1 MLRKIVIYISFVC
14 FFLFSFAQNKSI
26 ISGRVVDENGKSLE
40 LVNIGVVNLDKP
52 IGTTTDASGKYSLSL
67 PIDKDLKLVVSFMG
81 YSTEQLTI
89 KLKKDEKRQL
99 DFTLKRKSETLSTVE
114 IKGDNSRV
122 EGVTRIS
129 TDWAKNAVGPTG
141 GVENLLKT
149 LDGVSSNNEL
159 SSQYSVRGGN
169 FDENLVYV
177 NDIEIFRPLLVRNA
191 QQEGLSFVN
200 SDMVGD
206 IVFSSGGFD
215 AKYGDKMSF
224 NVGSFL

>member
-206 IVFSSGGFD
+206 IVSPQEVLMQNMEIKCLRF
-215 AKYGDKMSF
+215 
-224 NVGSFL
+224 

>member
-99 DFTLKRKSETLSTVE
+99 DFTLKRKSETLGTVE
-114 IKGDNSRV
+114 IKGDN
-122 EGVTRIS
+122 
-129 TDWAKNAVGPTG
+129 
-141 GVENLLKT
+141 
-149 LDGVSSNNEL
+149 
-159 SSQYSVRGGN
+159 
-169 FDENLVYV
+169 
-177 NDIEIFRPLLVRNA
+177 
-191 QQEGLSFVN
+191 
-200 SDMVGD
+200 
-206 IVFSSGGFD
+206 
-215 AKYGDKMSF
+215 
-224 NVGSFL
+224 